1 MEKGKQIFIYTR
13 KLNANKSHK
22 EQFAKRFRMAED
34 IYKKTLI
41 TLLKRYS
48 KMKKDPLYK
57 KAYKFPKGKERN
69 AILKE
74 LGVKYDLVGKFT
86 ASKFANDYRN
96 ARNYHEFI
104 PSDVAIHLGHRAWDA
119 FSKVI
124 FAKGAEKVNL
134 RSTLTSFEGKRNSG
148 LTVIGNIFTFSTRK
162 KKFSCT
168 IRNENDAFE
177 EEVLRNTLKYNR
189 LVRRFEFGEW
199 NYYVQSI
206 FEGTLPIKYTS
217 ELEGSV
223 GIDIGTST
231 IAVSSYYQTELE
243 ELAKDVM
250 IDEQEVAR
258 LNRKLDRQRRVNNPH
273 KYNEDGTIKRG
284 VREPWVDSREYLK
297 TKAEMNE
304 LQRKATVQRKLAHK
318 TLANKIVQMG
328 TTFVVE
334 QMSFKGL
341 QARTKETKV
350 NEKTGKYQS
359 KKRFGKTLL
368 HKAPAMLIEQIRYK
382 TLYQGKTF
390 ILANTREVK
399 ASQLNHLTEEYNKVS
414 LGTRAKMIGDDL
426 VQRDLYSAF
435 LLQHVGIDGVT
446 VDIEGCKSDFDTFL
460 RNQEFTMS
468 QLTTDLKS
476 VGKDYFN

>member
-1 MEKGKQIFIYTR
+1 MENDKQLFVYTR

-22 EQFAKRFRMAED
+22 EQFAKRFRMEED

-57 KAYKFPKGKERN
+57 RAYKFPKGNERN

-86 ASKFANDYRN
+86 AGKFANDYCK
-96 ARNYHEFI
+96 ARNYSDYI
-104 PSDVAIHLGHRAWDA
+104 PFAVARNLGFRAWGA
-119 FSKVI
+119 FSKVM
-124 FAKGAEKVNL
+124 FAQGAEKVNL
-134 RSTLTSFEGKRNSG
+134 RGTLDSFEGSYTSSVSVKG
-148 LTVIGNIFTFSTRK
+148 DIFTIATRK
-162 KKFSCT
+162 KKVSCT
-168 IRNENDAFE
+168 IRNVGDSFE
-177 EEVLRNTLKYNR
+177 EDVLRNTLKYNR

-206 FEGTLPIKYTS
+206 FEGTLPTKYAS
-217 ELEGSV
+217 NLEGSV

-243 ELAKDVM
+243 ELAKDVT

-258 LNRKLDRQRRVNNPH
+258 LQRKLDRQRRANNPH
-273 KYNEDGTIKRG
+273 KYNEDVTIKRG
-284 VREPWVDSREYLK
+284 VREPWVDSKEYLK
-297 TKAEMNE
+297 TKAELNE
-304 LQRKATVQRKLAHK
+304 LHRKATAQRKLAHK

-350 NEKTGKYQS
+350 SEKTGKYQS

-368 HKAPAMLIEQIRYK
+368 HKAPSMLIEQLRYK
-382 TLYQGKTF
+382 TMYQGKTF
-390 ILANTREVK
+390 VLANTREVK
-399 ASQLNHLTEEYNKVS
+399 ASQLNHLTEEYTKVS
-414 LGTRAKMIGDDL
+414 LGTRAKMIGNDL

-468 QLTTDLKS
+468 QLNTDLKS
-476 VGKDYFN
+476 VGKEYFN

>member
-1 MEKGKQIFIYTR
+1 MEKGKQLFVYTR

-57 KAYKFPKGKERN
+57 RAYKFPKGKERN

-86 ASKFANDYRN
+86 AGKFANDYRN
-96 ARNYHEFI
+96 ARNYSDYI
-104 PSDVAIHLGHRAWDA
+104 PSDVAVQLGLRAWGT
-119 FSKVI
+119 FSKVM

-134 RSTLTSFEGKRNSG
+134 KGTLNSFEGRINSG
-148 LTVIGNIFTFSTRK
+148 VIVKGDVFTISTRK
-162 KKFSCT
+162 KKVSCT
-168 IRNENDAFE
+168 IRNEKDAFE
-177 EEVLRNTLKYNR
+177 EDVLRNTLKYNR

-206 FEGTLPIKYTS
+206 FEGTLPTKYTS

-243 ELAKDVM
+243 ELASGVELDSR
-250 IDEQEVAR
+250 EVAR
-258 LNRKLDRQRRVNNPH
+258 LNRKLDRQRRANNPH
-273 KYNEDGTIKRG
+273 KYNKDGTIKRG
-284 VREPWVDSREYLK
+284 VSQPWVNSKEYLK
-297 TKAEMNE
+297 TKAELKE
-304 LQRKATVQRKLAHK
+304 LHRKATEQRKLAHK
-318 TLANKIVQMG
+318 TLANKVVRMG
-328 TTFVVE
+328 STFVVE

-350 NEKTGKYQS
+350 SEKTGKYQS
-359 KKRFGKTLL
+359 KKRFGKTIL

-382 TLYQGKTF
+382 TMYQGKTF

-399 ASQLNHLTEEYNKVS
+399 ASQLNHLTEEYTKTS
-414 LGTRAKMIGDDL
+414 LGTRAKMIGDAL

-435 LLQHVGIDGVT
+435 LLQHVGLDGVT
-446 VDIEGCKSDFDTFL
+446 VDIDRCKSDFDIFL

>member
-1 MEKGKQIFIYTR
+1 MEKGKQLFVYTR

-69 AILKE
+69 TILKE

-86 ASKFANDYRN
+86 AGKIANDYRN
-96 ARNYHEFI
+96 ARNYSDYI
-104 PSDVAIHLGHRAWDA
+104 PSDVAVQLGLRAWGA
-119 FSKVI
+119 FSKVM
-124 FAKGAEKVNL
+124 FVKGAEKVNFKG
-134 RSTLTSFEGKRNSG
+134 TLNSFEGRINSG
-148 LTVIGNIFTFSTRK
+148 VIVKGDVFTVSTRK
-162 KKFSCT
+162 KKVSCT
-168 IRNENDAFE
+168 LRNENDAFE

-189 LVRRFEFGEW
+189 LVRRFEFGKW

-206 FEGTLPIKYTS
+206 FEGTLPTKYTS

-243 ELAKDVM
+243 ELASGVELDSR
-250 IDEQEVAR
+250 EVAR
-258 LNRKLDRQRRVNNPH
+258 LNRKLDHQRRANNPH
-273 KYNEDGTIKRG
+273 KYKGDGTIKRG
-284 VREPWVDSREYLK
+284 VSQPWVDSKEYLK
-297 TKAEMNE
+297 TKAELNE
-304 LQRKATVQRKLAHK
+304 LHRKATAQRKLAHK
-318 TLANKIVQMG
+318 TLANEIVQMG

-368 HKAPAMLIEQIRYK
+368 HKAPSMLIEQIRYK
-382 TLYQGKTF
+382 TMYQGKTF

-435 LLQHVGIDGVT
+435 LLQHVGLDGVT
-446 VDIEGCKSDFDTFL
+446 VDIEGCKSDFDMFL

-476 VGKDYFN
+476 VGKEYFN

>member
-1 MEKGKQIFIYTR
+1 MENDKQVFVYTR

-22 EQFAKRFRMAED
+22 EQFAKRFRMADD

-57 KAYKFPKGKERN
+57 NAYKFPKGKERN

-86 ASKFANDYRN
+86 AGTFANDYRN
-96 ARNYHEFI
+96 ARNYSDYI
-104 PSDVAIHLGHRAWDA
+104 PSDIAVQLGFRAWGA
-119 FSKVI
+119 FSKVM
-124 FAKGAEKVNL
+124 FAKGAENVNL
-134 RSTLTSFEGKRNSG
+134 RGTLTSFEGRINSG
-148 LTVIGNIFTFSTRK
+148 LVVKGDVFTISTRK
-162 KKFSCT
+162 KKVSCT
-168 IRNENDAFE
+168 IHNENDAFE

-206 FEGTLPIKYTS
+206 LEGTLPTKYTS

-243 ELAKDVM
+243 ELAKDVTLNQ
-250 IDEQEVAR
+250 QEVTR
-258 LNRKLDRQRRVNNPH
+258 LSRKLDRQRRANNPH

-284 VREPWVDSREYLK
+284 VRKSWVNSKEYLK
-297 TKAEMNE
+297 TKVE
-304 LQRKATVQRKLAHK
+304 LSELHRKAAEQRKLAHK
-318 TLANKIVQMG
+318 TLANKIVRMG
-328 TTFVVE
+328 STFVVE

-350 NEKTGKYQS
+350 SEKTGKYQS

-368 HKAPAMLIEQIRYK
+368 HKAPAMLIEQLRYK
-382 TLYQGKTF
+382 TMYQGKTF

-435 LLQHVGIDGVT
+435 LLQHVGLDGVT
-446 VDIEGCKSDFDTFL
+446 VDIDGCKSDFDIFL

-468 QLTTDLKS
+468 QLTTNLKS

>member
-1 MEKGKQIFIYTR
+1 MEKGKQLFVYTR

-22 EQFAKRFRMAED
+22 EQFAKRFRMADD

-41 TLLKRYS
+41 ILLKRYS

-86 ASKFANDYRN
+86 AGTFANDYRN
-96 ARNYHEFI
+96 ARNYSDYI
-104 PSDVAIHLGHRAWDA
+104 PSDVAVQLGFRAWGA
-119 FSKVI
+119 FSKVK
-124 FAKGAEKVNL
+124 FAKGAESVNL
-134 RSTLTSFEGKRNSG
+134 RGTLTSFEGRKNVAISV
-148 LTVIGNIFTFSTRK
+148 TDNIFTISTRK
-162 KKFSCT
+162 KKVSCT

-206 FEGTLPIKYTS
+206 FEGTLPTKYIS

-223 GIDIGTST
+223 EIDIGTST

-243 ELAKDVM
+243 ELAKDVTLNQ
-250 IDEQEVAR
+250 QEVTH
-258 LNRKLDRQRRVNNPH
+258 LNRKLDRQRRANNPH

-284 VREPWVDSREYLK
+284 VHKSWVDSKEYLK
-297 TKAEMNE
+297 TKAELNE
-304 LQRKATVQRKLAHK
+304 LHRKATEQRKLSHK
-318 TLANKIVQMG
+318 TLANRIVRMG
-328 TTFVVE
+328 STFVVE

-350 NEKTGKYQS
+350 SEKTGKYQS

-368 HKAPAMLIEQIRYK
+368 HKAPAMLIEQICYK
-382 TLYQGKTF
+382 TMYQGKTF

-399 ASQLNHLTEEYNKVS
+399 ASQLNHLTEEYNKIS

-435 LLQHVGIDGVT
+435 LLQHVGLDGVT
-446 VDIEGCKSDFDTFL
+446 VDIDGCKSDFDTFL

-476 VGKDYFN
+476 VGKGCFN

>member
-22 EQFAKRFRMAED
+22 EQFAKRFRMSED

-86 ASKFANDYRN
+86 AGKFANDYRN
-96 ARNYHEFI
+96 ARNYSDYI
-104 PSDVAIHLGHRAWDA
+104 PSKVAYTLGFRAWGA
-119 FSKVI
+119 FSKVL

-134 RSTLTSFEGKRNSG
+134 KGTLTSFESSG
-148 LTVIGNIFTFSTRK
+148 DYGVSVKGDVFTISTRK
-162 KKFSCT
+162 KKVSCT
-168 IRNENDAFE
+168 IRNENDVFE
-177 EEVLRNTLKYNR
+177 EDILRNTLKYNR

-206 FEGTLPIKYTS
+206 FEGTLPTKYTS

-243 ELAKDVM
+243 ELASEVELDQ
-250 IDEQEVAR
+250 QEVTR
-258 LNRKLDRQRRVNNPH
+258 LVRKLDRQRRANNPH

-284 VREPWVDSREYLK
+284 VRKPWVDSKEYLK
-297 TKAEMNE
+297 TKAELNE
-304 LQRKATVQRKLAHK
+304 LHRKATERRKLAHK
-318 TLANKIVQMG
+318 TLANKIIRMG
-328 TTFVVE
+328 STFVVE

-350 NEKTGKYQS
+350 SEKTGKYQS

-368 HKAPAMLIEQIRYK
+368 HRAPAMLIEQIRYK
-382 TLYQGKTF
+382 TMYQGKTF

-399 ASQLNHLTEEYNKVS
+399 ASQLNHLTEEYTKTS
-414 LGTRAKMIGDDL
+414 LGTRAKRIGDDL

-435 LLQHVGIDGVT
+435 LLQHVELDGVT
-446 VDIEGCKSDFDTFL
+446 VDIDGCKSDFDTFL
-460 RNQEFTMS
+460 RNQELTMS

>member
-57 KAYKFPKGKERN
+57 RAYKFPKGKERN

-86 ASKFANDYRN
+86 AGTFANDYRN
-96 ARNYHEFI
+96 ARNYSDYI
-104 PSDVAIHLGHRAWDA
+104 PSDVAVQLGFRAWGA
-119 FSKVI
+119 FSKVM
-124 FAKGAEKVNL
+124 FAKGAESVNL
-134 RSTLTSFEGKRNSG
+134 RGTLTSFEGRINSG
-148 LTVIGNIFTFSTRK
+148 IVVKGDVFSVSTRK
-162 KKFSCT
+162 KKISCT
-168 IRNENDAFE
+168 IYNENDVFE

-206 FEGTLPIKYTS
+206 FEGTLPTKYTS

-243 ELAKDVM
+243 ELASGVELDLR
-250 IDEQEVAR
+250 EVTR
-258 LNRKLDRQRRVNNPH
+258 LNRKLDRQRRANNPH

-284 VREPWVDSREYLK
+284 VRKSWVNSKEYLK
-297 TKAEMNE
+297 TKVE
-304 LQRKATVQRKLAHK
+304 LSELHRKAAEQRKLAHK
-318 TLANKIVQMG
+318 TLANKIMRMG
-328 TTFVVE
+328 STFVVE
-334 QMSFKGL
+334 KMSFKGL

-368 HKAPAMLIEQIRYK
+368 HKAPSMLIE
-382 TLYQGKTF
+382 
-390 ILANTREVK
+390 
-399 ASQLNHLTEEYNKVS
+399 
-414 LGTRAKMIGDDL
+414 
-426 VQRDLYSAF
+426 
-435 LLQHVGIDGVT
+435 
-446 VDIEGCKSDFDTFL
+446 
-460 RNQEFTMS
+460 
-468 QLTTDLKS
+468 
-476 VGKDYFN
+476 

>member
-74 LGVKYDLVGKFT
+74 LGVKYDLVGNFT
-86 ASKFANDYRN
+86 AGKFANDYRN
-96 ARNYHEFI
+96 ARNYSEYI
-104 PSDVAIHLGHRAWDA
+104 PSKVAYTLGFRAWGA

-134 RSTLTSFEGKRNSG
+134 RGTLTSFESSG
-148 LTVIGNIFTFSTRK
+148 NTGVSIKGDVFTISTRK
-162 KKFSCT
+162 KKVSCT
-168 IRNENDAFE
+168 IHNENDAFE

-189 LVRRFEFGEW
+189 IVRRFEFGEW

-206 FEGTLPIKYTS
+206 FEGTLPTKYTS
-217 ELEGSV
+217 DLEGSV
-223 GIDIGTST
+223 GIDIGVST

-243 ELAKDVM
+243 ELAKDVTLDQREM
-250 IDEQEVAR
+250 TR
-258 LNRKLDRQRRVNNPH
+258 LSRKLDRQRRANNPH

-284 VREPWVDSREYLK
+284 VRNPWVDSKEYLK
-297 TKAEMNE
+297 TKAELNE
-304 LQRKATVQRKLAHK
+304 LHRKAREQRKLSHK
-318 TLANKIVQMG
+318 TLANKIVRMG
-328 TTFVVE
+328 SIFVVE
-334 QMSFKGL
+334 KLSFKDL
-341 QARTKETKV
+341 QARTKETKI
-350 NEKTGKYQS
+350 NERTGKFQS
-359 KKRFGKTLL
+359 KKRFGKSIL
-368 HKAPAMLIEQIRYK
+368 HKAPAMLIAQIRYK
-382 TLYQGKTF
+382 TMYQGKTF

-399 ASQLNHLTEEYNKVS
+399 ASQLNHLTEEYSKVS
-414 LGTRAKMIGDDL
+414 LGTRVKMIGNDL
-426 VQRDLYSAF
+426 VQRNLYSAF
-435 LLQHVGIDGVT
+435 LLQHVGLDGVT
-446 VDIEGCKSDFDTFL
+446 VDLQGCKSDFDTFL
-460 RNQEFTMS
+460 RNQELTMS
-468 QLTTDLKS
+468 QLNTDLKS
-476 VGKDYFN
+476 TGKDYFN

>member
-57 KAYKFPKGKERN
+57 RAYKFPKGKERN

-86 ASKFANDYRN
+86 ASKFSNDYRN
-96 ARNYHEFI
+96 ARNYHDYI

-119 FSKVI
+119 FSKVM
-124 FAKGAEKVNL
+124 FAKGAKKVNFKG
-134 RSTLTSFEGKRNSG
+134 TLISFEGKRNSG
-148 LTVIGNIFTFSTRK
+148 LTVVGNIFTFSTRK
-162 KKFSCT
+162 RKFSCT
-168 IRNENDAFE
+168 IRNETDVFE

-199 NYYVQSI
+199 SYYVQSI
-206 FEGTLPIKYTS
+206 FEGTLPTKYMS
-217 ELEGSV
+217 ELDGSV

-243 ELAKDVM
+243 ELASGVELPQRE
-250 IDEQEVAR
+250 IR
-258 LNRKLDRQRRVNNPH
+258 CLSRKLDRQRRANNPH

-284 VREPWVDSREYLK
+284 VRQPWVDSKEYLK
-297 TKAEMNE
+297 TKAELSE
-304 LQRKATVQRKLAHK
+304 LNRKATEQRKLAHK
-318 TLANKIVQMG
+318 TLANRIVRMG
-328 TTFVVE
+328 STFVVE

-350 NEKTGKYQS
+350 SEKTGKYRS
-359 KKRFGKTLL
+359 KKRFGKTIL
-368 HKAPAMLIEQIRYK
+368 HKAPSMLIEQIRYK
-382 TLYQGKTF
+382 TMYQGKTF

-399 ASQLNHLTEEYNKVS
+399 ASQLNHLTEEYTKTS

-435 LLQHVGIDGVT
+435 RLQHVGIDGVT
-446 VDIEGCKSDFDTFL
+446 VDIDGCKSDFDMFL

-468 QLTTDLKS
+468 QLDTDLKS
-476 VGKDYFN
+476 TGKEYFN

>member
-22 EQFAKRFRMAED
+22 EQFAKRFRMVED

-69 AILKE
+69 TILKE
-74 LGVKYDLVGKFT
+74 LGIKYDLVGKFT
-86 ASKFANDYRN
+86 AGTFANDYRN
-96 ARNYHEFI
+96 ARNYSDYI
-104 PSDVAIHLGHRAWDA
+104 PSDVAIKLGFRAWDT
-119 FSKVI
+119 FSKVMY
-124 FAKGAEKVNL
+124 AKGADKVNL
-134 RSTLTSFEGKRNSG
+134 RGTLDSFEGKSNVGVSVKG
-148 LTVIGNIFTFSTRK
+148 DIFTVSTRK
-162 KKFSCT
+162 KKVSCA

-189 LVRRFEFGEW
+189 IVRRFEFGEW

-206 FEGTLPIKYTS
+206 FEGTLPTKYVS

-243 ELAKDVM
+243 ELAKNVILDQ
-250 IDEQEVAR
+250 QEVAR
-258 LNRKLDRQRRVNNPH
+258 LSRKLDRQRRANNPH
-273 KYNEDGTIKRG
+273 KYNEDGTIKGG
-284 VREPWVDSREYLK
+284 VRQPWVDSKEYLK
-297 TKAEMNE
+297 TKAELSE
-304 LQRKATVQRKLAHK
+304 LNRKATEQRKLAHK
-318 TLANKIVQMG
+318 TLANRIVRMG
-328 TTFVVE
+328 STFVVE

-350 NEKTGKYQS
+350 SEKTGKYQS

-382 TLYQGKTF
+382 TMYQGKTF

-399 ASQLNHLTEEYNKVS
+399 ASQLNHLTEEYTKTS
-414 LGTRAKMIGDDL
+414 LGTRAKRIGDDL

-435 LLQHVGIDGVT
+435 LLQHVGQDGVT
-446 VDIEGCKSDFDTFL
+446 VDIDGCKSDFDTFL

-476 VGKDYFN
+476 VGKYYFN

>member
-1 MEKGKQIFIYTR
+1 MEKGKQLFVYTR

-22 EQFAKRFRMAED
+22 EQFAKRFRMADD

-41 TLLKRYS
+41 ALLKRYS

-69 AILKE
+69 AILKD
-74 LGVKYDLVGKFT
+74 LGTKYDLVGKFT
-86 ASKFANDYRN
+86 AGKFANDYRN
-96 ARNYHEFI
+96 ARNYSDYI
-104 PSDVAIHLGHRAWDA
+104 PSKVAYMLGFRAWGA
-119 FSKVI
+119 FSKVM

-134 RSTLTSFEGKRNSG
+134 RGNLTSFESSG
-148 LTVIGNIFTFSTRK
+148 TTGVSIKGNVFTISTRK
-162 KKFSCT
+162 KKVSCT
-168 IRNENDAFE
+168 IRNENDVFE

-206 FEGTLPIKYTS
+206 FEGTLPTKYTS

-243 ELAKDVM
+243 ELARGVDL
-250 IDEQEVAR
+250 DQQELIR
-258 LNRKLDRQRRVNNPH
+258 LSRKLDRQRRANNPH
-273 KYNEDGTIKRG
+273 KYNADGTIKKG
-284 VREPWVDSREYLK
+284 VRQTWVDSNEYLK
-297 TKAEMNE
+297 TNAELSE
-304 LQRKATVQRKLAHK
+304 LHRKAAEQRKLAHK
-318 TLANKIVQMG
+318 TLANRIVRMG
-328 TTFVVE
+328 STFVVE

-350 NEKTGKYQS
+350 SEKTGKYQS

-368 HKAPAMLIEQIRYK
+368 HKAPSMLIEQIRYK
-382 TLYQGKTF
+382 TMYQGKTF

-414 LGTRAKMIGDDL
+414 LGTRSKLIGDDL

-435 LLQHVGIDGVT
+435 LLQHVGLDGVT
-446 VDIEGCKSDFDTFL
+446 VDIDGCKSDFDTFL
-460 RNQEFTMS
+460 RNQELTMS

-476 VGKDYFN
+476 VGKEYFN

>member
-1 MEKGKQIFIYTR
+1 MEKGKQLFVYTR

-22 EQFAKRFRMAED
+22 EQFAKRFRMADD

-41 TLLKRYS
+41 ALLKRYS

-96 ARNYHEFI
+96 ARNYHEYI

-119 FSKVI
+119 FSKVM

-206 FEGTLPIKYTS
+206 FEGTLPTNHTS

-243 ELAKDVM
+243 ELAKDV
-250 IDEQEVAR
+250 ILEQQEVTR
-258 LNRKLDRQRRVNNPH
+258 LSRKLDHQRRANNPH

-284 VREPWVDSREYLK
+284 VRQPWVDSKNYLK
-297 TKAEMNE
+297 TKAELSE
-304 LQRKATVQRKLAHK
+304 LNRKATEQRKLAHK
-318 TLANKIVQMG
+318 TLANKIVRMG
-328 TTFVVE
+328 STFVVE

-350 NEKTGKYQS
+350 SEKTGKYQS

-382 TLYQGKTF
+382 TMYQGKTF

-414 LGTRAKMIGDDL
+414 LGTRAKMIGDVL

-446 VDIEGCKSDFDTFL
+446 VDIDGCKSDFDTFL

-476 VGKDYFN
+476 VGKEYFN

>member
-1 MEKGKQIFIYTR
+1 MENDKQVFVYTR

-22 EQFAKRFRMAED
+22 EQFAKRFRMADD

-96 ARNYHEFI
+96 ARNYSDYI
-104 PSDVAIHLGHRAWDA
+104 PSDTAVKLGLRAWDA
-119 FSKVI
+119 FSKVM
-124 FAKGAEKVNL
+124 FAKGADKVNL
-134 RSTLTSFEGKRNSG
+134 LGTVTSFEGRINVAVSVKGNVF
-148 LTVIGNIFTFSTRK
+148 TVSTRK
-162 KKFSCT
+162 KKVSCT

-177 EEVLRNTLKYNR
+177 EDILRNSLKYNR

-206 FEGTLPIKYTS
+206 FEGTLPTKYTS

-243 ELAKDVM
+243 ELAKDVTLNQ
-250 IDEQEVAR
+250 QEVTR
-258 LNRKLDRQRRVNNPH
+258 LSRKLDRQRRANNPH
-273 KYNEDGTIKRG
+273 KYNENGTIKKG
-284 VREPWVDSREYLK
+284 VRQPWVDSKEYLK
-297 TKAEMNE
+297 TKAELSE
-304 LQRKATVQRKLAHK
+304 LNRKATEQRKLAHK
-318 TLANKIVQMG
+318 TLANKIVRMG
-328 TTFVVE
+328 STFVVE

-350 NEKTGKYQS
+350 SEKTGKYQS
-359 KKRFGKTLL
+359 KNRFGKTLL
-368 HKAPAMLIEQIRYK
+368 HKAPSMLIEQIRYK
-382 TLYQGKTF
+382 TMYQGKNF

-414 LGTRAKMIGDDL
+414 LGTRAKVVGNDL

-435 LLQHVGIDGVT
+435 LLQHVGLDGVT

-468 QLTTDLKS
+468 QLTTNLKS
-476 VGKDYFN
+476 VGKECFN

>member
-57 KAYKFPKGKERN
+57 RAYKFPKGKERN

-96 ARNYHEFI
+96 ARNYSNYI
-104 PSDVAIHLGHRAWDA
+104 PSDAAIQLGHRAWGA
-119 FSKVI
+119 FSKVL

-134 RSTLTSFEGKRNSG
+134 RSTLTSFEGKENTGVSVKG
-148 LTVIGNIFTFSTRK
+148 GVFTVSTRK
-162 KKFSCT
+162 KKVSCT

-206 FEGTLPIKYTS
+206 FEGILPTKYTS
-217 ELEGSV
+217 DLEGSV

-231 IAVSSYYQTELE
+231 VAVSSYYQTELE
-243 ELAKDVM
+243 ELAKDVNLNQ
-250 IDEQEVAR
+250 QEVNR
-258 LNRKLDRQRRVNNPH
+258 LSRKLDRQRRANNPH

-284 VREPWVDSREYLK
+284 VRKPWVDSKEYLK
-297 TKAEMNE
+297 TKSE
-304 LQRKATVQRKLAHK
+304 LSELHRKVTEQRKLAHK
-318 TLANKIVQMG
+318 TLANKIIRMG
-328 TTFVVE
+328 STFVVE

-350 NEKTGKYQS
+350 SEKTGKYQS

-382 TLYQGKTF
+382 TMYQGKTF
-390 ILANTREVK
+390 VLANTREVK

-414 LGTRAKMIGDDL
+414 LGTRAKMIGNDL

-435 LLQHVGIDGVT
+435 LLQHVELDGVT
-446 VDIEGCKSDFDTFL
+446 VDIKGCKSDFDIFL
-460 RNQEFTMS
+460 RNQKLTIS

-476 VGKDYFN
+476 TGKEYFN

>member
-57 KAYKFPKGKERN
+57 RAYKFPKGKERN
-69 AILKE
+69 AILKD

-86 ASKFANDYRN
+86 AGKIANDYRN
-96 ARNYHEFI
+96 ARNYSDYI
-104 PSDVAIHLGHRAWDA
+104 PSDTAVRLGHRAWGA
-119 FSKVI
+119 FSKVR
-124 FAKGAEKVNL
+124 FAKGADKVNL
-134 RSTLTSFEGKRNSG
+134 KGTLTSFEGSRD
-148 LTVIGNIFTFSTRK
+148 IGISVKGNVFTISTRK
-162 KKFSCT
+162 KKVSCT
-168 IRNENDAFE
+168 IRNENDDFE

-206 FEGTLPIKYTS
+206 FEGTLPTKYTS

-223 GIDIGTST
+223 GIDIGITT

-243 ELAKDVM
+243 ELAKDVTL
-250 IDEQEVAR
+250 DQQEVTR
-258 LNRKLDRQRRVNNPH
+258 LSRKLDRQRRANNPH
-273 KYNEDGTIKRG
+273 KYNEDGTIKCG
-284 VREPWVDSREYLK
+284 VCQPWVDSKEYLK
-297 TKAEMNE
+297 TKTE
-304 LQRKATVQRKLAHK
+304 LSELHRKSKEQRKLAHK
-318 TLANKIVQMG
+318 TLANRIVRMG
-328 TTFVVE
+328 STFVVE
-334 QMSFKGL
+334 QISFKDL
-341 QARTKETKV
+341 QARTKETKI
-350 NEKTGKYQS
+350 NEHTGKFQS
-359 KKRFGKTLL
+359 KKRFGKTIL

-382 TLYQGKTF
+382 TMYQGKTF

-399 ASQLNHLTEEYNKVS
+399 ASQLNHLTEEYTKPS
-414 LGTRAKMIGDDL
+414 SSTRVKMIGDDL
-426 VQRDLYSAF
+426 VQRNLYSAY
-435 LLQHVGIDGVT
+435 LLQHVGLDGVT
-446 VDIEGCKSDFDTFL
+446 VDIKGCKSDFDTFL

-476 VGKDYFN
+476 IGKEYFN

>member
-74 LGVKYDLVGKFT
+74 LGVKYDLVGNFT
-86 ASKFANDYRN
+86 AAKFANDYRN
-96 ARNYHEFI
+96 ARNYSDYI
-104 PSDVAIHLGHRAWDA
+104 PSDVALKLGFRAWDA
-119 FSKVI
+119 FSKVL
-124 FAKGAEKVNL
+124 FAKGAKKVNL
-134 RSTLTSFEGKRNSG
+134 RGTLTSFEDRINVAVSVKD
-148 LTVIGNIFTFSTRK
+148 TIFTVSTRK
-162 KKFSCT
+162 KKVSCT

-206 FEGTLPIKYTS
+206 FEGTLPTKHTS
-217 ELEGSV
+217 ELGGSV

-243 ELAKDVM
+243 ELAKDVT

-258 LNRKLDRQRRVNNPH
+258 LQRKLDRQRRANNPH

-284 VREPWVDSREYLK
+284 VRQLWVDSKEYLK
-297 TKAEMNE
+297 TKAELSE
-304 LQRKATVQRKLAHK
+304 LSRRATEQRKLAYK
-318 TLANKIVQMG
+318 TLANKIVRMG
-328 TTFVVE
+328 STFVVE

-350 NEKTGKYQS
+350 SEKTGKYQS

-368 HKAPAMLIEQIRYK
+368 HKAPVSPIV
-382 TLYQGKTF
+382 
-390 ILANTREVK
+390 ILASPLALSYLSTVK
-399 ASQLNHLTEEYNKVS
+399 QT
-414 LGTRAKMIGDDL
+414 
-426 VQRDLYSAF
+426 
-435 LLQHVGIDGVT
+435 
-446 VDIEGCKSDFDTFL
+446 
-460 RNQEFTMS
+460 
-468 QLTTDLKS
+468 
-476 VGKDYFN
+476 

>member
-86 ASKFANDYRN
+86 AGKFANDYRN
-96 ARNYHEFI
+96 ARNYSDYI
-104 PSDVAIHLGHRAWDA
+104 PSKVAYTLGFRAWGA
-119 FSKVI
+119 FSKVL

-134 RSTLTSFEGKRNSG
+134 KGTLTSFESSG
-148 LTVIGNIFTFSTRK
+148 DYGVSVKGDVFTISTRK
-162 KKFSCT
+162 KKVSCT
-168 IRNENDAFE
+168 IRNENDVFE
-177 EEVLRNTLKYNR
+177 EDILRNTLKYNR

-206 FEGTLPIKYTS
+206 FEGTLPTKYTS

-243 ELAKDVM
+243 ELASEVELDQ
-250 IDEQEVAR
+250 QEVTR
-258 LNRKLDRQRRVNNPH
+258 LVRKLDRQRRANNPH

-284 VREPWVDSREYLK
+284 VRKPWVDSKEYLK
-297 TKAEMNE
+297 TKAELSE
-304 LQRKATVQRKLAHK
+304 LYRKATEQRKLAHK
-318 TLANKIVQMG
+318 NLANKIVRMG
-328 TTFVVE
+328 STFVVE

-350 NEKTGKYQS
+350 SKKTSKYQS

-368 HKAPAMLIEQIRYK
+368 HRAPAMLIEQIRYK
-382 TLYQGKTF
+382 TMYQGKTF

-399 ASQLNHLTEEYNKVS
+399 ASQLNHLTEEYTKTS
-414 LGTRAKMIGDDL
+414 LGTRAKRIGDDL

-435 LLQHVGIDGVT
+435 LLQHVGQDGVT
-446 VDIEGCKSDFDTFL
+446 VDIDSCKSDFDTFL
-460 RNQEFTMS
+460 RNQELTMS

>member
-1 MEKGKQIFIYTR
+1 MENDKQVFVYTR

-22 EQFAKRFRMAED
+22 EQFAKRFRMADD

-96 ARNYHEFI
+96 ARNYSDYI
-104 PSDVAIHLGHRAWDA
+104 PSDTAVKLGLRAWDA
-119 FSKVI
+119 FSKVM
-124 FAKGAEKVNL
+124 FAKGADKVNL
-134 RSTLTSFEGKRNSG
+134 LGTVTSFEGRINVAVSVKGNVF
-148 LTVIGNIFTFSTRK
+148 TVSTRK
-162 KKFSCT
+162 KKVSCT

-177 EEVLRNTLKYNR
+177 EDILRNSLKYNR

-206 FEGTLPIKYTS
+206 FEGTLPTKYTS

-243 ELAKDVM
+243 ELAKDVTLNQ
-250 IDEQEVAR
+250 QEVTR
-258 LNRKLDRQRRVNNPH
+258 LSRKLDRQRRANNPH
-273 KYNEDGTIKRG
+273 KYNENGTIKKG
-284 VREPWVDSREYLK
+284 VRQPWVDSKEYLK
-297 TKAEMNE
+297 TKAELSE
-304 LQRKATVQRKLAHK
+304 LNRKATEQRKLAHK
-318 TLANKIVQMG
+318 TLANKIVRMG
-328 TTFVVE
+328 STFVVE

-359 KKRFGKTLL
+359 KKRFGKTIL
-368 HKAPAMLIEQIRYK
+368 HKAPAVLIEQIRYK
-382 TLYQGKTF
+382 AMYQGKTF

-399 ASQLNHLTEEYNKVS
+399 ASQLNHLTEEYTKVS
-414 LGTRAKMIGDDL
+414 LGTRAKMIGDEL

>member
-1 MEKGKQIFIYTR
+1 MENDKQLFVYTR

-57 KAYKFPKGKERN
+57 RAYKFPKGKERN

-297 TKAEMNE
+297 TKAELNE

-446 VDIEGCKSDFDTFL
+446 VDIDGCKFDFDIFL

-468 QLTTDLKS
+468 QVDTDLKS
-476 VGKDYFN
+476 IGKDYFN

>member
-1 MEKGKQIFIYTR
+1 MENGKQLFVYTR

-48 KMKKDPLYK
+48 KLKKDPLYK
-57 KAYKFPKGKERN
+57 RAYKLPKGKERN

-86 ASKFANDYRN
+86 AGTFANVYRN
-96 ARNYHEFI
+96 ARNYRDYI
-104 PSDVAIHLGHRAWDA
+104 PSDVAVQLGFRAWGA
-119 FSKVI
+119 FSKVM

-134 RSTLTSFEGKRNSG
+134 KGTLNSFEGRINSG
-148 LTVIGNIFTFSTRK
+148 VIVKGDVFTISTRK
-162 KKFSCT
+162 KKVSCT
-168 IRNENDAFE
+168 LRNENDAFE

-189 LVRRFEFGEW
+189 LVRRFEFGKW

-206 FEGTLPIKYTS
+206 FEGTLPTKYTS

-243 ELAKDVM
+243 ELAKGVT
-250 IDEQEVAR
+250 IDEQEVAC
-258 LNRKLDRQRRVNNPH
+258 LQRKLDRQRRANDPH
-273 KYNEDGTIKRG
+273 KYNEDGTFKRG
-284 VREPWVDSREYLK
+284 VREPWVDSKEYLK
-297 TKAEMNE
+297 TKAELNE
-304 LQRKATVQRKLAHK
+304 LHRKATAQRKLAHK

-368 HKAPAMLIEQIRYK
+368 HKAPSMLIEQIRYK
-382 TLYQGKTF
+382 TMYQGKTF

-435 LLQHVGIDGVT
+435 LLQHVGLDGVT
-446 VDIEGCKSDFDTFL
+446 VDIEGCKSDFYTFL

-476 VGKDYFN
+476 VGKEYFN

>member
-86 ASKFANDYRN
+86 AGKFANDYRN
-96 ARNYHEFI
+96 ARNYSDYI
-104 PSDVAIHLGHRAWDA
+104 PSKVAYTLGFRAWGA
-119 FSKVI
+119 FSKVL
-124 FAKGAEKVNL
+124 FAKGAEKLNL
-134 RSTLTSFEGKRNSG
+134 KGTLTSFESSG
-148 LTVIGNIFTFSTRK
+148 DYGVSVKGDVFTISTRK
-162 KKFSCT
+162 KKVSCT
-168 IRNENDAFE
+168 IRNENDVFE
-177 EEVLRNTLKYNR
+177 EDILRNTLKYNR
-189 LVRRFEFGEW
+189 LVRRFEFGAW

-206 FEGTLPIKYTS
+206 FEGSLPTKYTS

-243 ELAKDVM
+243 ELASEVELDQ
-250 IDEQEVAR
+250 QEVTR
-258 LNRKLDRQRRVNNPH
+258 LVRKLDRQRRANNPH
-273 KYNEDGTIKRG
+273 KYNEDGTIKRD
-284 VREPWVDSREYLK
+284 VRKPWVDSKEYLK
-297 TKAEMNE
+297 TKAELSE
-304 LQRKATVQRKLAHK
+304 LYRKATEQRKLAHK
-318 TLANKIVQMG
+318 NLANKIVRMG
-328 TTFVVE
+328 STFVVE

-350 NEKTGKYQS
+350 SEKTGKYQS

-368 HKAPAMLIEQIRYK
+368 HKAPSMLIEQIRYK
-382 TLYQGKTF
+382 TMYQGKTF

-399 ASQLNHLTEEYNKVS
+399 ASQLNHLTEVYTKTS
-414 LGTRAKMIGDDL
+414 LGVRAKMIGDDL

-446 VDIEGCKSDFDTFL
+446 VDIEGCKSDFNTFL

-468 QLTTDLKS
+468 QVNTDLKS
-476 VGKDYFN
+476 VGKEYFN

>member
-1 MEKGKQIFIYTR
+1 LENDKQVFVYTR

-22 EQFAKRFRMAED
+22 EQFAKRFRMADD

-96 ARNYHEFI
+96 ARNYSDYI
-104 PSDVAIHLGHRAWDA
+104 PSDTAVKLGLRAWDA
-119 FSKVI
+119 FSKVR
-124 FAKGAEKVNL
+124 FAKGADKVNL
-134 RSTLTSFEGKRNSG
+134 LGTVTSFEGRINVAVSVKN
-148 LTVIGNIFTFSTRK
+148 NIFTISTRK
-162 KKFSCT
+162 KKVSCT
-168 IRNENDAFE
+168 IHNENDAFE

-189 LVRRFEFGEW
+189 FIRRFEFGEW

-206 FEGTLPIKYTS
+206 FEGTLPTKYTS

-243 ELAKDVM
+243 ELAKDVTLNQ
-250 IDEQEVAR
+250 QEVTR
-258 LNRKLDRQRRVNNPH
+258 LSRKLDRQRRANNPH
-273 KYNEDGTIKRG
+273 KYNENGTIKKGIRQ
-284 VREPWVDSREYLK
+284 PWVDSKEYLK
-297 TKAEMNE
+297 TKTE
-304 LQRKATVQRKLAHK
+304 LSELNRKATEQRKLAHK
-318 TLANKIVQMG
+318 TLANKIVRMG
-328 TTFVVE
+328 STFVVE

-359 KKRFGKTLL
+359 KKRFGKIIL
-368 HKAPAMLIEQIRYK
+368 HKAPSMLIEQIRYK
-382 TLYQGKTF
+382 TMYQGKTF

-414 LGTRAKMIGDDL
+414 LGTRAKMIGDEL

>member
-1 MEKGKQIFIYTR
+1 MENDKQVFVYTR

-22 EQFAKRFRMAED
+22 EQFAKRFRMADD

-69 AILKE
+69 TILKE
-74 LGVKYDLVGKFT
+74 LGVNYDLVGKFT

-96 ARNYHEFI
+96 ARNYSDYI
-104 PSDVAIHLGHRAWDA
+104 PSDTAVKLGLRAWDA
-119 FSKVI
+119 FSKVM
-124 FAKGAEKVNL
+124 FAKGAERVNL
-134 RSTLTSFEGKRNSG
+134 LGTVTSFEGRINVAVSVKD
-148 LTVIGNIFTFSTRK
+148 NIFTISTRK
-162 KKFSCT
+162 KKISCT
-168 IRNENDAFE
+168 IHNENDAFE

-206 FEGTLPIKYTS
+206 FEGTLPTKYTS

-243 ELAKDVM
+243 ELAKDVTLNQ
-250 IDEQEVAR
+250 QEVTR
-258 LNRKLDRQRRVNNPH
+258 LSRKLDRQRRANNPH
-273 KYNEDGTIKRG
+273 KYNEDGTIIKG
-284 VREPWVDSREYLK
+284 VWQPWVDSKEYLK
-297 TKAEMNE
+297 TKAELSE
-304 LQRKATVQRKLAHK
+304 LNRKAKEQRKLAHK
-318 TLANKIVQMG
+318 SLANKIVRMG
-328 TTFVVE
+328 STFVVE

-350 NEKTGKYQS
+350 SEKTGKYQS

-368 HKAPAMLIEQIRYK
+368 HKAPAMLIEQLRYK
-382 TLYQGKTF
+382 TMYQGKTF

-414 LGTRAKMIGDDL
+414 LGTRAKMIGDAL

-435 LLQHVGIDGVT
+435 LLQHVGLDGVT
-446 VDIEGCKSDFDTFL
+446 VDIEGCKSDFDIFL

-476 VGKDYFN
+476 VGKEYFN

>member
-69 AILKE
+69 VILKE

-86 ASKFANDYRN
+86 AGTFANDYRN
-96 ARNYHEFI
+96 ARNYSDYI
-104 PSDVAIHLGHRAWDA
+104 PSDVAVQLGFRAWGA
-119 FSKVI
+119 FSKVL

-134 RSTLTSFEGKRNSG
+134 KGTLTSFEGRINVA
-148 LTVIGNIFTFSTRK
+148 VIVKDNIFSVSTRK
-162 KKFSCT
+162 KKVSCT
-168 IRNENDAFE
+168 IYNENDAFE

-206 FEGTLPIKYTS
+206 FEGTLPTKYTS

-231 IAVSSYYQTELE
+231 VAVSSYYQTELE
-243 ELAKDVM
+243 ELAKDVTL
-250 IDEQEVAR
+250 DQQEVTR
-258 LNRKLDRQRRVNNPH
+258 LSRKLDRQRRANNPH

-284 VREPWVDSREYLK
+284 VHQPWVDSKEYLK
-297 TKAEMNE
+297 TKADLSE
-304 LQRKATVQRKLAHK
+304 LHRKSREQRKLAHK
-318 TLANKIVQMG
+318 TLANKIVRMG
-328 TTFVVE
+328 STFVVE
-334 QMSFKGL
+334 QISFKDL
-341 QARTKETKV
+341 KARAKEIKI
-350 NEKTGKYQS
+350 NEHTGKFQS
-359 KKRFGKTLL
+359 KKRFGKTIL
-368 HKAPAMLIEQIRYK
+368 HKAPSMLIEQIRYK
-382 TLYQGKTF
+382 TMYQGKTF

-399 ASQLNHLTEEYNKVS
+399 ASQLNHLTEEYTKTS
-414 LGTRAKMIGDDL
+414 LSTRVKMIGDDL
-426 VQRDLYSAF
+426 VQRNLYSAY
-435 LLQHVGIDGVT
+435 LLQHVGLDGVT
-446 VDIEGCKSDFDTFL
+446 VDIEGCKVDFDTFL
-460 RNQEFTMS
+460 RNQELTMS

-476 VGKDYFN
+476 TGKEYFN

>member
-86 ASKFANDYRN
+86 AGKFANDYRN
-96 ARNYHEFI
+96 ARNYSDYI
-104 PSDVAIHLGHRAWDA
+104 PSKVAYTLGFRAWGA
-119 FSKVI
+119 FSKVL

-134 RSTLTSFEGKRNSG
+134 KGTLTSFESSG
-148 LTVIGNIFTFSTRK
+148 DYGVSVKGDVFTISTRTK
-162 KKFSCT
+162 KVSCT
-168 IRNENDAFE
+168 IRNENDVFE
-177 EEVLRNTLKYNR
+177 EDILRNTLKYNR

-206 FEGTLPIKYTS
+206 FEGTLPTKYTS

-243 ELAKDVM
+243 ELASEVELDQ
-250 IDEQEVAR
+250 QEVTR
-258 LNRKLDRQRRVNNPH
+258 LVRKLDRQRRANNPH

-284 VREPWVDSREYLK
+284 VRKPWVDSKEYLK
-297 TKAEMNE
+297 TKAELSE
-304 LQRKATVQRKLAHK
+304 LYRKATEQRKLAHK
-318 TLANKIVQMG
+318 NLANKIVRMG
-328 TTFVVE
+328 STFVVE

-350 NEKTGKYQS
+350 SERTGKYQS

-382 TLYQGKTF
+382 TMYQGKTF

-399 ASQLNHLTEEYNKVS
+399 ASQLNHLTELYTKTS

-446 VDIEGCKSDFDTFL
+446 VDIEGCKSDFNTFL
-460 RNQEFTMS
+460 RNQDFTMS

-476 VGKDYFN
+476 VGKEYFN

>member
-1 MEKGKQIFIYTR
+1 MGNDKQVFVYTR

-22 EQFAKRFRMAED
+22 EQFAKRFRMADD

-96 ARNYHEFI
+96 ARNYSDYI
-104 PSDVAIHLGHRAWDA
+104 PSDTAVKLGLRAWGA
-119 FSKVI
+119 FGKVM
-124 FAKGAEKVNL
+124 FAKGAERVNL
-134 RSTLTSFEGKRNSG
+134 LGTVTSFEGRINVAVSVKN
-148 LTVIGNIFTFSTRK
+148 NIFTISTRK
-162 KKFSCT
+162 KKVSCT
-168 IRNENDAFE
+168 IHNENDAFE

-189 LVRRFEFGEW
+189 LIRRFEFGEW

-206 FEGTLPIKYTS
+206 FEGTLPTKYTS

-243 ELAKDVM
+243 ELAKDVTLNQ
-250 IDEQEVAR
+250 QEVTR
-258 LNRKLDRQRRVNNPH
+258 LSRKLDRQRRANNPH
-273 KYNEDGTIKRG
+273 KYNENGTIKKG
-284 VREPWVDSREYLK
+284 VRQPWVDSKEYLK
-297 TKAEMNE
+297 TKAELSE
-304 LQRKATVQRKLAHK
+304 LNRKATEQRKLAHK
-318 TLANKIVQMG
+318 TLANKIVRMG
-328 TTFVVE
+328 STFVVE

-350 NEKTGKYQS
+350 NEKTSKYQS
-359 KKRFGKTLL
+359 KKRFGKIIL
-368 HKAPAMLIEQIRYK
+368 HKAPSMLIEQIRYK
-382 TLYQGKTF
+382 TMYQGKTF

-476 VGKDYFN
+476 VGKEYFN

>member
-1 MEKGKQIFIYTR
+1 MENDKQVFVYTR

-22 EQFAKRFRMAED
+22 EQFTKRFRMADD

-96 ARNYHEFI
+96 ARNYSDYI
-104 PSDVAIHLGHRAWDA
+104 PSDTAVKLGLRAWDA
-119 FSKVI
+119 FGKVM
-124 FAKGAEKVNL
+124 FAKGAERVNL
-134 RSTLTSFEGKRNSG
+134 LGTVTSFEGRINVAVSVKN
-148 LTVIGNIFTFSTRK
+148 NIFTISTRK
-162 KKFSCT
+162 KKVSCT
-168 IRNENDAFE
+168 IHNENDAFE

-189 LVRRFEFGEW
+189 LIRRFEFGEW

-206 FEGTLPIKYTS
+206 FEGTLPTKYTS

-243 ELAKDVM
+243 ELAKDVTLNQ
-250 IDEQEVAR
+250 QEVTR
-258 LNRKLDRQRRVNNPH
+258 LSRKLDRQRRANNPH
-273 KYNEDGTIKRG
+273 KYNENGTIKKGIRQ
-284 VREPWVDSREYLK
+284 PWVDSKEYLK
-297 TKAEMNE
+297 TKTE
-304 LQRKATVQRKLAHK
+304 LSELNRKATEQRKLAHK
-318 TLANKIVQMG
+318 TLANKIVRMG
-328 TTFVVE
+328 STFVVE

-350 NEKTGKYQS
+350 SEKTGKYQS

-368 HKAPAMLIEQIRYK
+368 HKAPSMLIEQIRYK
-382 TLYQGKTF
+382 TMYQGKNF

-414 LGTRAKMIGDDL
+414 LGTRAKRIGDDL

-468 QLTTDLKS
+468 QLTTNLKS
-476 VGKDYFN
+476 VGKECFN

>member
-1 MEKGKQIFIYTR
+1 MENGKQLFVYTR

-22 EQFAKRFRMAED
+22 EQFAKRFRMADD

-41 TLLKRYS
+41 ALLKRYS

-57 KAYKFPKGKERN
+57 KAYKFPKGKDRN

-74 LGVKYDLVGKFT
+74 LGIKYDLVGKFT
-86 ASKFANDYRN
+86 AGDIANDYCK
-96 ARNYHEFI
+96 ARNYSDYI
-104 PSDVAIHLGHRAWDA
+104 PFAVARNLGFRAWGA
-119 FSKVI
+119 FSKVM
-124 FAKGAEKVNL
+124 FAQGAEKVNL
-134 RSTLTSFEGKRNSG
+134 RGSIDSFEGSYTSSVSVKG
-148 LTVIGNIFTFSTRK
+148 DIFTIATRK
-162 KKFSCT
+162 KKVSCT
-168 IRNENDAFE
+168 IRNVGDSFE

-206 FEGTLPIKYTS
+206 FEGTPPTKYDS
-217 ELEGSV
+217 NLEGSV

-243 ELAKDVM
+243 ELAKDVTL
-250 IDEQEVAR
+250 DEQEVAR
-258 LNRKLDRQRRVNNPH
+258 LQRKLDRQRRANNPH
-273 KYNEDGTIKRG
+273 KYNENGTIKRG
-284 VREPWVDSREYLK
+284 VRQPWVDSKEYLK
-297 TKAEMNE
+297 TKAELSE
-304 LQRKATVQRKLAHK
+304 LNRKATAQQKLAHK

-341 QARTKETKV
+341 QARTKETKI

-368 HKAPAMLIEQIRYK
+368 HKAPSMLIEQIRYK
-382 TLYQGKTF
+382 TMYQGKTF

-414 LGTRAKMIGDDL
+414 LGTRAKLIGDDL

-435 LLQHVGIDGVT
+435 LLQHVGVDGIT
-446 VDIEGCKSDFDTFL
+446 VDIEGCKSDFDAFL

-476 VGKDYFN
+476 VGKEYFN

>member
-86 ASKFANDYRN
+86 AGGIANAYCK
-96 ARNYHEFI
+96 ARNY
-104 PSDVAIHLGHRAWDA
+104 SDYVPFAVARNLGFRAWGS
-119 FSKVI
+119 FSKVM
-124 FAKGAEKVNL
+124 FAQGAEKVNL
-134 RSTLTSFEGKRNSG
+134 RGTLKSFEGSYPSSVSVNSN
-148 LTVIGNIFTFSTRK
+148 TFTIATRK
-162 KKFSCT
+162 KKVSCT
-168 IRNENDAFE
+168 IHNVGDSFE
-177 EEVLRNTLKYNR
+177 EEVLQNTLKYNR

-206 FEGTLPIKYTS
+206 FEGTPPTKYTS
-217 ELEGSV
+217 NLEGSV

-243 ELAKDVM
+243 ELAKDVT
-250 IDEQEVAR
+250 IDEKEVAR
-258 LNRKLDRQRRVNNPH
+258 LTRKLDRQRRVNNPH
-273 KYNEDGTIKRG
+273 KYNEDGTIKQG
-284 VREPWVDSREYLK
+284 ICEPWVDSKEYLK
-297 TKAEMNE
+297 TKAELTE
-304 LQRKATVQRKLAHK
+304 LHRKAKTQRKLAHK

-368 HKAPAMLIEQIRYK
+368 HKAPSMLIEQIRYK
-382 TLYQGKTF
+382 TMYQGKTF
-390 ILANTREVK
+390 VLANTREVK

-414 LGTRAKMIGDDL
+414 LGTRAKMIGNDL

-435 LLQHVGIDGVT
+435 LLQHVGINGVT

-468 QLTTDLKS
+468 QLNTDLKS
-476 VGKDYFN
+476 VGKEYFN

>member
-1 MEKGKQIFIYTR
+1 MEKGKQLFVYTR

-22 EQFAKRFRMAED
+22 EQFAKRFRMADD

-41 TLLKRYS
+41 ALLKRYS

-57 KAYKFPKGKERN
+57 KAYKFPKGKDRN

-74 LGVKYDLVGKFT
+74 LGIKYDLVGKFT

-96 ARNYHEFI
+96 ARNYSDYI
-104 PSDVAIHLGHRAWDA
+104 PCAVAKMLGFRAWRA
-119 FSKVI
+119 FSEVL

-134 RSTLTSFEGKRNSG
+134 RGTLESFEGFNTSSVSVKD
-148 LTVIGNIFTFSTRK
+148 NIITISTRK
-162 KKFSCT
+162 KKVSC
-168 IRNENDAFE
+168 IIHNENDEFE
-177 EEVLRNTLKYNR
+177 EEILRNTLKYNR

-199 NYYVQSI
+199 SYYVQSI
-206 FEGTLPIKYTS
+206 FEGTLPVKYTS
-217 ELEGSV
+217 NLEGSV

-231 IAVSSYYQTELE
+231 IAVSSHYQTELE

-258 LNRKLDRQRRVNNPH
+258 LNRKLDRQRRANNPH

-284 VREPWVDSREYLK
+284 VRQPWVDSNEYLK
-297 TKAEMNE
+297 TKAKLNE
-304 LQRKATVQRKLAHK
+304 LHRKAKTQRKLAYK

-368 HKAPAMLIEQIRYK
+368 HKAPSMLIEQIRYK
-382 TLYQGKTF
+382 TMYQGKTF
-390 ILANTREVK
+390 VLANTREVK

-414 LGTRAKMIGDDL
+414 LGTRAKMIGNDL

-435 LLQHVGIDGVT
+435 LLQHVGLDGVT
-446 VDIEGCKSDFDTFL
+446 VDIDGCKSDFDTFL

-468 QLTTDLKS
+468 QLNTDLKS
-476 VGKDYFN
+476 IGKEYFN